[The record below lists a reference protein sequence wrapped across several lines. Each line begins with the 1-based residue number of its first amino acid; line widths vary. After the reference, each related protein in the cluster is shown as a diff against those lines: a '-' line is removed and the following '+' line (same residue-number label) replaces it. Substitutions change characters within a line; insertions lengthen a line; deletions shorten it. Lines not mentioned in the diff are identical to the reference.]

1 MPRTSR
7 KLKATSSEHER
18 LCNYCQQSRPTRGFK
33 THVRSCKKRFLE
45 EQELKQRQQLEPR
58 CDEETASEH
67 YIKIVHHPHTSKV
80 PTIVPL
86 DAAFQESQ
94 KEAVL
99 AELDARRP
107 WYPFKTR
114 ADFEYTE
121 TALQG
126 KLTSH
131 VINAQLHGQHNG
143 WVDGKS
149 RITLKNAGDMNQFK
163 RGTVSETFEGQ
174 TYSFEFS
181 YRDPWEWILD
191 IVTDPTLADALLWYP
206 VEKYVRGQD
215 GRFVRLYDDLN
226 TGREWWDIQNSLP
239 TMEGLPHCYLPLHI
253 WLDKGKVSSH
263 VQMHPIVGRCG
274 VVPARIRNAS
284 GNGGGVLFGYMPIVK
299 DPGDPRTRTQAQK
312 VAFAKFKRDV
322 YHKVLGVIFCSLRQR
337 SHSGEAVFCGDLIL
351 RVLFP
356 GFLVLS
362 LDGEEAC
369 IICNCRA
376 SLADFPCPRCLA
388 HQSMLHVLLAHQAFE
403 QRTSQSMQKVY
414 QQALHA
420 PTKVASEKILQTH
433 GLHLSENVFW
443 AFANSDPYRAY
454 SYDTLH
460 ADDLGKW
467 GKHIYPLLI
476 EVLTERGTVATFAQN
491 MAALPRWPGLKHFE
505 AVTTIEFAD
514 GQSYLDILK
523 CVLPCVVQLLP
534 KDSSLVHCIRAYL
547 RYRMLIGLH
556 VVTEDHL
563 IRVQSYMDKYQL
575 YCAKLNR
582 EHGKSFDFPKQHAGT
597 HVISDIR
604 LKGATAN
611 YGTRVG
617 EGFHQEAQDAYSIGN
632 HRNNDVQMTTY
643 DANQEAIALIR
654 MSINDSDK
662 LGSPMRL
669 TTSVTFE
676 DSMCGDTFYSGF
688 NNKLRAELAAVAQNV
703 PNPIKIRPFRCLYLH
718 YQSLED
724 WTDCRNILRCNPRYF
739 DHPRYDC
746 VLINTDSSDMVCARL
761 RGLFA
766 CEVSGQWHH
775 VALIQKFKRSSWTPR
790 TKWEGCRVYEESQST
805 CFVMVKYFIRAVYM
819 VPAFQGKA
827 HTYYLVDSVDYD
839 MVLRAGV

>member
-1 MPRTSR
+1 
-7 KLKATSSEHER
+7 
-18 LCNYCQQSRPTRGFK
+18 
-33 THVRSCKKRFLE
+33 VV
-45 EQELKQRQQLEPR
+45 
-58 CDEETASEH
+58 
-67 YIKIVHHPHTSKV
+67 IKI
-80 PTIVPL
+80 L
-86 DAAFQESQ
+86 LN
-94 KEAVL
+94 VL
-99 AELDARRP
+99 A
-107 WYPFKTR
+107 
-114 ADFEYTE
+114 
-121 TALQG
+121 
-126 KLTSH
+126 S
-131 VINAQLHGQHNG
+131 I
-143 WVDGKS
+143 S
-149 RITLKNAGDMNQFK
+149 
-163 RGTVSETFEGQ
+163 
-174 TYSFEFS
+174 
-181 YRDPWEWILD
+181 
-191 IVTDPTLADALLWYP
+191 
-206 VEKYVRGQD
+206 
-215 GRFVRLYDDLN
+215 
-226 TGREWWDIQNSLP
+226 
-239 TMEGLPHCYLPLHI
+239 C
-253 WLDKGKVSSH
+253 
-263 VQMHPIVGRCG
+263 
-274 VVPARIRNAS
+274 
-284 GNGGGVLFGYMPIVK
+284 
-299 DPGDPRTRTQAQK
+299 
-312 VAFAKFKRDV
+312 
-322 YHKVLGVIFCSLRQR
+322 
-337 SHSGEAVFCGDLIL
+337 
-351 RVLFP
+351 
-356 GFLVLS
+356 
-362 LDGEEAC
+362 
-369 IICNCRA
+369 
-376 SLADFPCPRCLA
+376 
-388 HQSMLHVLLAHQAFE
+388 
-403 QRTSQSMQKVY
+403 
-414 QQALHA
+414 
-420 PTKVASEKILQTH
+420 
-433 GLHLSENVFW
+433 
-443 AFANSDPYRAY
+443 
-454 SYDTLH
+454 
-460 ADDLGKW
+460 
-467 GKHIYPLLI
+467 
-476 EVLTERGTVATFAQN
+476 
-491 MAALPRWPGLKHFE
+491 
-505 AVTTIEFAD
+505 
-514 GQSYLDILK
+514 
-523 CVLPCVVQLLP
+523 QLLP

-575 YCAKLNR
+575 YCAKLTR

-617 EGFHQEAQDAYSIGN
+617 EGFHQEAQDAYSTGN
-632 HRNNDVQMTTY
+632 HQNNDVQMTTY

-654 MSINDSDK
+654 MSINDSDKVVAAAIASQFEGDTDDESQASPDNEPPLYADPHWK

-724 WTDCRNILRCNPRYF
+724 WTHCRNILRCNPRYF